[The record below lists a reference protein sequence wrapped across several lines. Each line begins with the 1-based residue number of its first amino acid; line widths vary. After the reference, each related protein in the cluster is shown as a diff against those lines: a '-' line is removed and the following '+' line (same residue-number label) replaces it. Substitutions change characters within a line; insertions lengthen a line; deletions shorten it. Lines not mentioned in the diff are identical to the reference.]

1 MQAAIFPRIMTDPGR
16 RGVSRRRDS
25 MQHKRVAS
33 AEEQTEQLARRIT
46 SIVDAHIRTTY
57 LRHILLA
64 MPAPE
69 VADLLIVTRAHAE
82 ARNPRHTT
90 LLETL
95 SLALADESCASLRSS
110 VAALLAARDQPSLA
124 RSLCQ
129 ERTQEQDDALR
140 VPDFGMSRPVT
151 LGERKSLARR
161 HDRTWIARVIRD
173 PHPQVMRILL
183 QNPRLIESD
192 VLRLCARRPVASD
205 VLREVFQC
213 ARWIVRYPIKVALA
227 LNPYTPLDIAL
238 QLLPLLHD
246 QDIKRL
252 LDAADLPAELHAAC
266 RQGTD
271 PEHLH

>member
-1 MQAAIFPRIMTDPGR
+1 MTDSGPV
-16 RGVSRRRDS
+16 GVSSAPPSR
-25 MQHKRVAS
+25 QHKGVPS

-46 SIVDAHIRTTY
+46 AIVDANVRSAY
-57 LRHILLA
+57 LRHTLLA
-64 MPAPE
+64 MPAGE
-69 VADLLIVTRAHAE
+69 VADLLTVARAHAE
-82 ARNPRHTT
+82 ARNPRYT
-90 LLETL
+90 LLFENM
-95 SLALADESCASLRSS
+95 SLALADESCGSLRAA
-110 VAALLAARDQPSLA
+110 VAALLTARDQPSLA

-129 ERTQEQDDALR
+129 ERSAEEQDALR
-140 VPDFGMSRPVT
+140 VPDFGMGRPVT

-161 HDRTWIARVIRD
+161 NDRGWIARVIRD

-238 QLLPLLHD
+238 QLVPLLHE

-252 LDAADLPAELHAAC
+252 LEAADLSPDLHAAC
-266 RQGTD
+266 RQVAD
-271 PEHLH
+271 PERLH

>member
-1 MQAAIFPRIMTDPGR
+1 MTDPGR
-16 RGVSRRRDS
+16 PGVCSRRDS
-25 MQHKRVAS
+25 MQHYTVAS

-46 SIVDAHIRTTY
+46 SIVDAHVRTAY
-57 LRHILLA
+57 LRHVLLA
-64 MPAPE
+64 MPAGE
-69 VADLLIVTRAHAE
+69 VADLLTVARAHAE

-95 SLALADESCASLRSS
+95 SLALAHDSCVGLRSS
-110 VAALLAARDQPSLA
+110 VAALLTARDQPSLA

-129 ERTQEQDDALR
+129 ERTAEEHDALR
-140 VPDFGMSRPVT
+140 VPDFGMGRPVT

-161 HDRTWIARVIRD
+161 HDRAWIARVIRD
-173 PHPQVMRILL
+173 PDPQVMRILL

-205 VLREVFQC
+205 ALRKVFQC
-213 ARWIVRYPIKVALA
+213 PRWIVRYPIKVALA

-238 QLLPLLHD
+238 QLVPLLHE

-252 LDAADLPAELHAAC
+252 LEASDLPDELHAAC
-266 RQGTD
+266 KQGTD